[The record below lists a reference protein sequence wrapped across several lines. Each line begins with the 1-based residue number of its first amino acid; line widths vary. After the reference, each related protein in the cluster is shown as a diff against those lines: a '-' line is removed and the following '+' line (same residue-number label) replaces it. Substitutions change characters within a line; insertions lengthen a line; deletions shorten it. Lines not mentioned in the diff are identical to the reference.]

1 MTPNPSTISSDDEE
15 RYRKLYGEVLDI
27 GHQIECLNQQLRDQA
42 LQFDQMA
49 RELVE
54 HSQLIAEQAALVLW
68 LEGERQ
74 TK

>member
-27 GHQIECLNQQLRDQA
+27 SHQVECLNQQLRDQA

-54 HSQLIAEQAALVLW
+54 HSQLIAEQAALVMW
-68 LEGERQ
+68 LEGEKQ